1 MPGDAA
7 AELAK
12 QLNHLRAVLAS
23 AKTATGLV
31 PIGNT
36 AIVLSSGEIEAV
48 LKGTDKAAQLI
59 RQGTAARMCLVEKL
73 ELAKAGQQQDFR
85 SIRQAADQVQGSIGA
100 LLKESPRPP
109 SDALSITARQLAA
122 VLRAVPKQ

>member
-1 MPGDAA
+1 M
-7 AELAK
+7 LS
-12 QLNHLRAVLAS
+12 S
-23 AKTATGLV
+23 AKSATGLV

-48 LKGTDKAAQLI
+48 LKGNDKAAQLI

-73 ELAKAGQQQDFR
+73 ELAKTGQKQDFR
-85 SIRQAADQVQGSIGA
+85 SIRQAADQVQTSISA
-100 LLKESPRPP
+100 LLREAPRPP

-122 VLRAVPKQ
+122 VLRAVPRQ